1 MSTLATFPFPP
12 VAMNECRIIK
22 VSELSTG
29 PRLSDLI
36 SVPPTHPVSHV
47 CLSAHSTTT
56 CASSW
61 LWAAFIA
68 LWTATNLNP
77 AWAYYSWG
85 TFSVLLMDVA
95 YSGWTFG
102 EEEQSGC
109 QEPHRDCLPWQ
120 PNAPRPLALK
130 VGFWLFVHRRR
141 NSSCAKF
148 VSLRLA
154 PGLTFNLGLARIR
167 GGDCRDP
174 DRRFLVPFSGHLSP
188 YSKLGSAI
196 SLQCG
201 RLTLCLKLGLACNME
216 GEVEKRNNFTQDP

>member
-167 GGDCRDP
+167 GGGTAGTLTGGSWFHFLAICRP
-174 DRRFLVPFSGHLSP
+174 IQSWGLRLLCSVAASPF
-188 YSKLGSAI
+188 A
-196 SLQCG
+196 
-201 RLTLCLKLGLACNME
+201 
-216 GEVEKRNNFTQDP
+216 